1 MPARRREF
9 LKTAAG
15 FAAASALP
23 AQAGKPWEWRSYSAD
38 PTSSH
43 YAPLDEITAANVA
56 GLEVAWELETLPA
69 NTRPIGML
77 ECTPI
82 VVDGVMYLSGFGLH
96 THAVE
101 AHTGKTIWTN
111 QGFDSG
117 RRRTSAA
124 GVSRGVAYWKDGR
137 EERIFAP
144 VREHVFAIDA
154 RSGKLIDAFGEG
166 GAIDVEKNLD
176 RVLGEGESVAS
187 TTPGVVF
194 EDLLI
199 IPTRNGE
206 GPSKAAPGHIRA
218 YDCRTGKLR
227 WIFHT
232 VPHPGEFG
240 YETWS
245 PDSWKESGGTNC
257 WGGMSVDQERGLV
270 FFGLGSPT
278 FDFWGGRRKG
288 QNLFG
293 NCVMCLDARTGE
305 RKWHYQTVHHDLW
318 DYDLPCPPNLVTVM
332 HDGRPRDAVAQVAKT
347 GWVYVLDRETG
358 EPLYPIEERPVPAST
373 VPGEEAWPTQPFPT
387 HPPAFSRQR
396 FGPTDVANLS
406 PESHEYLVKERLEA
420 VVFAEMFTPP
430 WLNQEVICYP
440 GYHGGGLW
448 GGAAWRA
455 DEGVLY
461 LTHNEI
467 PWSLKLIPAAEGS
480 AYPYEHTGYLRPE
493 DKDGYPAISPPW
505 GRISAINLNTGKI
518 LWQEAHG
525 EYKELTAKGIP
536 RTGQYNRGGL
546 VATKGGVL
554 FASGT
559 LDNVFRAY
567 SQKDGKP
574 LWEYE
579 LGGGGYATPATYEA
593 DGRQYVAIASSP
605 RSDARGKGPKAGFT
619 AFALPKG

>member
-1 MPARRREF
+1 
-9 LKTAAG
+9 
-15 FAAASALP
+15 
-23 AQAGKPWEWRSYSAD
+23 
-38 PTSSH
+38 
-43 YAPLDEITAANVA
+43 
-56 GLEVAWELETLPA
+56 
-69 NTRPIGML
+69 ML

-82 VVDGVMYLSGFGLH
+82 VVDGVMYLSAFGLH

-101 AHTGKTIWTN
+101 AHTGKRIWTN
-111 QGFDSG
+111 EGFDAG
-117 RRRTSAA
+117 RRSSRAA
-124 GVSRGVAYWKDGR
+124 GVSRGVVHWRDGR
-137 EERIFAP
+137 DERIFAP
-144 VREHVFAIDA
+144 VREHIFAIDA
-154 RSGKLIDAFGEG
+154 KTGKLVDSFGAG
-166 GAIDVEKNLD
+166 GAIEMERDVD
-176 RVLGEGESVAS
+176 RELGEGESIVS

-199 IPTRNGE
+199 VPSRNGE

-218 YDCRTGKLR
+218 YDCRTGKRR

-232 VPHPGEFG
+232 IPHPGEFG

-245 PDSWKESGGTNC
+245 PDSWKESGGANC
-257 WGGMSVDQERGLV
+257 WGGMSVDHERGLV
-270 FFGLGSPT
+270 FVATGSPT

-293 NCVMCLDARTGE
+293 NCVLCLDARTGE

-332 HDGRPRDAVAQVAKT
+332 HQGRPRDAVAQVAKT
-347 GWVYVLDRETG
+347 GWVYLLDRETG
-358 EPLYPIEERPVPAST
+358 EPLYPIDERPVPAST
-373 VPGEEAWPTQPFPT
+373 VPGEEVWPTQPFPT
-387 HPPAFSRQR
+387 HPPAFSRR
-396 FGPTDVANLS
+396 YFGPGDVAHLS
-406 PESHEYLVKERLEA
+406 PESHERLVNERLRD
-420 VVFAEMFTPP
+420 VVFATMFTPP
-430 WLNQEVICYP
+430 RLNREVICYP

-448 GGAAWRA
+448 GGGAWRA
-455 DEGVLY
+455 DRGVLY
-461 LTHNEI
+461 LAHNEI
-467 PWSLKLIPAAEGS
+467 PWSLKLVAAPEGS

-505 GRISAINLNTGKI
+505 GRISAVDLNSGKI
-518 LWQEAHG
+518 LWQAPHG

-536 RTGQYNRGGL
+536 RTGTYNRGG
-546 VATKGGVL
+546 VIATKGGVL

-567 SQKDGKP
+567 SQADGKP

-593 DGRQYVAIASSP
+593 DGRQFVVIAASP
-605 RSDARGKGPKAGFT
+605 RSDARGSGPKAGFT